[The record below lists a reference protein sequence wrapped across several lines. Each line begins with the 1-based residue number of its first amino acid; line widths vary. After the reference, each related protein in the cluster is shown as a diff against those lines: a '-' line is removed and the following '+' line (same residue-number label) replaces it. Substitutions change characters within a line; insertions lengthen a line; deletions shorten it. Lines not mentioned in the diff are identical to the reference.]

1 MPQPKIMLPEMVKL
15 LTNFKVSYLS
25 QFALYR
31 PLVFCKH
38 PLFHHA
44 NDIKENIYEN
54 IFFRKIYIFF
64 NKLIF
69 CIGAQ
74 GFPE

>member
-25 QFALYR
+25 KVLLYR

-38 PLFHHA
+38 PLFHRT
-44 NDIKENIYEN
+44 ND
-54 IFFRKIYIFF
+54 
-64 NKLIF
+64 L
-69 CIGAQ
+69 
-74 GFPE
+74 